1 MHPGRVLLYMGL
13 AIAAAGLIWMLSEK
27 LGLGRLPGDVVV
39 RRKNFTLH
47 IPIVTSLIISLV
59 LTLLLNLFRK

>member
-13 AIAAAGLIWMLSEK
+13 AIAAVGLLWMLSAK
-27 LGLGRLPGDVVV
+27 LGLGKLPGDIVV

-47 IPIVTSLIISLV
+47 LPIVTSLLISVL
-59 LTLLLNLFRK
+59 LTLLINLFRK